1 MSEKN
6 DMVLKNMLSDVIE
19 SYVTTLDNQLSDS
32 KIKLNDYARQC
43 AVSTVIAIN
52 RLLKDSGIVWA
63 DVDRSNVM
71 DILTTVSSL
80 ELNPNATPKEV
91 YFTIRNKRV
100 VKVDKDSKARKEVW
114 QKTVEMGIEGD
125 GNDAILVRFG
135 RGVKTVHRFWAVREN
150 DDFSYPEMVG
160 LEVTPPSWK
169 PKSNSGKYA
178 RVVYPITFEDG
189 RTEYY
194 ICEREEVFNNL
205 LAHISNNMMNETF
218 GICPDRYKATET
230 QKKQITQ
237 KKKEMMGIAKEKGFE
252 VLDLPEFEPYIS
264 SAWRSDYSREA
275 MILRKMRNNI
285 VKKIPKDFSI
295 PQGAIAFTQSE
306 GENYKSDDVIEVDFS
321 EDGTTSSK
329 AEQAKVDELN
339 KELMGE

>member
-6 DMVLKNMLSDVIE
+6 DLLLKNILSDVIE
-19 SYVTTLDNQLSDS
+19 GYMTTLDSQLSES
-32 KIKLNDYARQC
+32 KIKLNNYARQC
-43 AVSTVIAIN
+43 AISTVVAIN
-52 RLLKDSGIVWA
+52 RLIKDSGITWA
-63 DVDRSNVM
+63 DVDRSNM
-71 DILTTVSSL
+71 IDILTTVSAW

-100 VKVDKDSKARKEVW
+100 TKIDANSKVKKEVW
-114 QKTVEMGIEGD
+114 QKMIEVGIEGD
-125 GNDAILVRFG
+125 GNDAVLSRFG

-150 DDFSYPEMVG
+150 DIFTYPKMAG
-160 LEVTPPSWK
+160 LEVTPPTWE
-169 PKSNSGKYA
+169 PTTNSGKYA

-189 RTEYY
+189 RTEYF
-194 ICEREEVFNNL
+194 ICEREEVLNNL
-205 LAHISNNMMNETF
+205 LAHVSNNMMNETF
-218 GICPDRYKATET
+218 GICSDRYRATEA
-230 QKKQITQ
+230 QKKQIAQ

-264 SAWRSDYSREA
+264 SAWWSDYSREA

-295 PQGAIAFTQSE
+295 PQGAMAFTQSE

-329 AEQAKVDELN
+329 AEQAKVNELN